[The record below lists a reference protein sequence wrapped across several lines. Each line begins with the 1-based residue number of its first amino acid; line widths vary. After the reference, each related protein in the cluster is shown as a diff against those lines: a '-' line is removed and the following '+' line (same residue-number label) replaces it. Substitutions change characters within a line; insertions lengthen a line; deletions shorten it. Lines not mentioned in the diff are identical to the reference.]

1 MTSGNADILVV
12 EDDQEIRYCLS
23 ELLEEEGYQVR
34 SVANGQEALAY
45 LRAAHQ
51 PPRLILLDL
60 AMPVM
65 DGWQFRS
72 EQKRDPA
79 LAKIPVVVVAA
90 ASKRG
95 TQVADV
101 EAEAFV
107 PKPLDLDHFLD
118 TIKQCAGN
126 A

>member
-1 MTSGNADILVV
+1 MISGNADILVV

-34 SVANGQEALAY
+34 GVANGREALAY

-90 ASKRG
+90 AKHG
-95 TQVADV
+95 ALVADV

-118 TIKQCAGN
+118 TIKQCTGN